1 MESPAHHKM
10 GSLRSNEK
18 PSRQKGASG
27 RHTAA
32 VRPRRTMPGSWTVA
46 LVGVAAGALCLTVGM
61 LLGHFAIPKAET
73 NTAPAWLAE
82 YGRDFD
88 SDVVG
93 RLLSDIDT
101 KRLEQNLKEL
111 SAKPHLASTAGDE
124 NLAKLILSR
133 WSDGAEG
140 LDHAELVPYDVLL
153 SFPDEKNGNSVT
165 VVNSSGVE
173 TYTARKQEEV
183 VTADQEDSSIV
194 PPYAAYSPPGRPKG
208 KLVFANYGRAEDFE
222 HLKSRNVNLTG
233 TIAICK
239 YGKAGRARKAI
250 NAESVG
256 VVGLLVYTDP
266 ADINDGDVDNA
277 YPKSWGLPRSGVER
291 GSYFEDMGDPLTP
304 YYPAKAYAFRKNDS
318 EIKSFPPIPA
328 QPIGYEDAELLMRKL
343 AGEAAPAD
351 WKGALDCP
359 YNIGPGF
366 SAPEENSDVQI
377 NSFNKRVIKTSHNVI
392 GVIRGS
398 TEPDRY
404 VLYGNH
410 RDSWVHGAIDPSSGT
425 SVMLE
430 ITRALGSIVK
440 EGQWRPKR
448 SIVFCSWGAE
458 EFGLIGSVEWAEEY
472 YKTLME
478 RAVGYINVD
487 ISVFANATLRVR
499 GTPPMQRVAMEAA
512 RNVKHPDLSGSHK
525 SVYDVWLSHYNR
537 TSPSLGVIPKL
548 LEIGDGSDY
557 GPFIHYLGV
566 PCIDFSYTYDS
577 SKSKARIYPAYH
589 TGYDTF
595 DYASTFID
603 PGFTSHQAVARTAA
617 YTLLRLADS
626 LLLPYNGM
634 DYVET
639 LLAMHATL
647 ASNHGQ
653 LLDAQGISLDDL
665 KSAVEDLSKA
675 AEDLNILISA
685 VNPDTEPMKVRAIN
699 DQLML
704 LERAFT
710 DPVAFPDKLYYRHVV
725 WTPRSSAVEAFP
737 GVVDAVGD
745 ILAGSGSWD
754 RVRQHLAAAT
764 YAVQSAASTLR
775 SAA

>member
-1 MESPAHHKM
+1 
-10 GSLRSNEK
+10 
-18 PSRQKGASG
+18 
-27 RHTAA
+27 
-32 VRPRRTMPGSWTVA
+32 
-46 LVGVAAGALCLTVGM
+46 
-61 LLGHFAIPKAET
+61 
-73 NTAPAWLAE
+73 
-82 YGRDFD
+82 
-88 SDVVG
+88 
-93 RLLSDIDT
+93 
-101 KRLEQNLKEL
+101 
-111 SAKPHLASTAGDE
+111 
-124 NLAKLILSR
+124 
-133 WSDGAEG
+133 
-140 LDHAELVPYDVLL
+140 
-153 SFPDEKNGNSVT
+153 
-165 VVNSSGVE
+165 
-173 TYTARKQEEV
+173 
-183 VTADQEDSSIV
+183 
-194 PPYAAYSPPGRPKG
+194 
-208 KLVFANYGRAEDFE
+208 
-222 HLKSRNVNLTG
+222 
-233 TIAICK
+233 
-239 YGKAGRARKAI
+239 
-250 NAESVG
+250 
-256 VVGLLVYTDP
+256 
-266 ADINDGDVDNA
+266 
-277 YPKSWGLPRSGVER
+277 
-291 GSYFEDMGDPLTP
+291 
-304 YYPAKAYAFRKNDS
+304 
-318 EIKSFPPIPA
+318 
-328 QPIGYEDAELLMRKL
+328 
-343 AGEAAPAD
+343 
-351 WKGALDCP
+351 
-359 YNIGPGF
+359 
-366 SAPEENSDVQI
+366 
-377 NSFNKRVIKTSHNVI
+377 
-392 GVIRGS
+392 
-398 TEPDRY
+398 
-404 VLYGNH
+404 
-410 RDSWVHGAIDPSSGT
+410 SWVHGAIDPSSGI

-499 GTPPMQRVAMEAA
+499 GTPPMQRV
-512 RNVKHPDLSGSHK
+512 RHSSPPQVKHPDLSGSHK

-653 LLDAQGISLDDL
+653 LLDAQGISLGWYTCVARASITPSGVCRLHIGGGAIDEH
-665 KSAVEDLSKA
+665 VVGVPRQY
-675 AEDLNILISA
+675 NR
-685 VNPDTEPMKVRAIN
+685 PMKVRAIN